1 MTKEELKEFLD
12 EKINEVFLE
21 YQTKMGI
28 ESGDIYPLEAF
39 ALDDLEDQMTD
50 LILRVCER
58 NMGVRD

>member
-28 ESGDIYPLEAF
+28 ESGDIHPLEAF
-39 ALDDLEDQMTD
+39 ALDNLEDQMTD

>member
-21 YQTKMGI
+21 YQTRMEI
-28 ESGDIYPLEAF
+28 ESGDIHPLEAL
-39 ALDDLEDQMTD
+39 ALDELEDQMTD